1 MNSRD
6 RLFGLLRSL
15 AVYHAIPL
23 RQRRL
28 RALYN
33 GLVSAGDLAFD
44 LGAHAGNHT
53 RALAAI
59 GCRVVALEPHPDFSR
74 LLRKAFANV
83 SRIEIIEAAVAEIA
97 GRAILSVSDRTPTMT
112 TLAAGWRDDRARQPL
127 FSAVRWDRQVEV
139 ETITLNALIEQFGRP
154 SFVKI
159 DVEGAEPSVLA
170 GLSTPLT
177 ALSFEY
183 LPEAL
188 DYTRRCLARLSQL
201 GSYRYNW
208 SVGETYRLSGD
219 RWMNAVQLLEALET
233 EKAQRRSGDIYARLD
248 PPIS

>member
-1 MNSRD
+1 MNSKN

-33 GLVSAGDLAFD
+33 RFVSAGDLAFD

-59 GCRVVALEPHPDFSR
+59 GCRVVALEPHPDFAR
-74 LLRKAFANV
+74 LLRKAFTNV
-83 SRIEIIEAAVAEIA
+83 SRVEIIEAAVAEMA
-97 GRAILSVSDRTPTMT
+97 GRATLSVSDRTPTMT
-112 TLAAGWRDDRARQPL
+112 TLASEWREARARQPL
-127 FSAVRWDRQVEV
+127 FSAVRWDRRVEV
-139 ETITLNALIEQFGRP
+139 ETTTLNALIERFGRP
-154 SFVKI
+154 AFVKI

-170 GLSTPLT
+170 GLSTPLA

-208 SVGETYRLSGD
+208 SAGETYRLVAN
-219 RWMNAVQLLEALET
+219 RWVNAVELLEALEP
-233 EKAQRRSGDIYARLD
+233 ENAQRRSGDIYARLD
-248 PPIS
+248 PPIL